1 MKLMFLGAAHE
12 VTGSC
17 HYLEACGKHILVDYG
32 MEQGKDIFEN
42 QELSVPAIDIDYVL
56 LTHAHFDHMMAVNAV
71 KAETG
76 ASVMVHAAEE
86 PALTDERI
94 NLSSMVGTPYRTAA
108 DRLLQ
113 DGETIK
119 VGNLTFTVVHTP
131 GHTVG
136 SCCYLMGDL
145 LLSGDTLFADSIG
158 RTDFPGGSMTVMQQ
172 SLAKLCTY
180 PDPVGVL
187 SGHGEATTLGR
198 EKLYNP
204 FLQGR

>member
-1 MKLMFLGAAHE
+1 ME
-12 VTGSC
+12 
-17 HYLEACGKHILVDYG
+17 YLCLPVGQLQANCYLVWDENHNAVMIDPGDEADRLLRIVNKRG
-32 MEQGKDIFEN
+32 
-42 QELSVPAIDIDYVL
+42 LSLSAIL

-76 ASVMVHAAEE
+76 APVMVHAAEE
-86 PALTDERI
+86 PALTDARI
-94 NLSSMVGTPYRTAA
+94 NLSSMVGTPYRTVA

-113 DGETIK
+113 DGETVE
-119 VGNLTFTVVHTP
+119 VGNLTFTVIHTP

-136 SCCYLMGDL
+136 SCCFLIGDL
-145 LLSGDTLFADSIG
+145 LFSGDTLFADGIG

-172 SLAKLCTY
+172 SLSKLCTY
-180 PDPVGVL
+180 PDHTGVL

>member
-1 MKLMFLGAAHE
+1 ME
-12 VTGSC
+12 
-17 HYLEACGKHILVDYG
+17 YLCLPVGQLQANCYLVWDENCNAVMIDPGDEADRLLRIVNKRG
-32 MEQGKDIFEN
+32 
-42 QELSVPAIDIDYVL
+42 LSLSAVL

-76 ASVMVHAAEE
+76 APVMVHAAEE

-94 NLSSMVGTPYRTAA
+94 NLSSMVGTPYRTTA

-136 SCCYLMGDL
+136 SCCYLMGNL
-145 LLSGDTLFADSIG
+145 LFSGDTLFADSIG

-180 PDPVGVL
+180 PDPIGVL